1 MIHDS
6 LQLAITN
13 AITVDDDSVWELM
26 INVTVTSQGP

>member
-13 AITVDDDSVWELM
+13 TITVDDDSVWELM
-26 INVTVTSQGP
+26 INVIVTSQGP